1 MKRSK
6 LLLLSVC
13 IASMVFTCGMGKAPA
28 GASQGSKT
36 PEDIVADFE
45 EQIKDITINSWL
57 KTSYEGRYQFSYLSE
72 DKTVCQIV
80 ITSDYK
86 AEDINDLI
94 DECVNKMR
102 VLNVVITDNCPIQTM
117 YLKYLDNKDK
127 PLFEFTFERTSGEFA
142 PTSYLMSLD
151 DIDTISRELLK
162 RSGGN

>member
-1 MKRSK
+1 MRKTK

-13 IASMVFTCGMGKAPA
+13 ITSMIFTCGMGKAQT
-28 GASQGSKT
+28 SSYQTTKT

-57 KTSYEGRYQFSYLSE
+57 KTSYEGRYQFSYLSD

-86 AEDINDLI
+86 AENINDLI
-94 DECVNKMR
+94 DECVSKMR

-127 PLFEFTFERTSGEFA
+127 PLFEFTFERTSGEFT
-142 PTSYLMSLD
+142 PISYLMSLD